1 MTTCRDA
8 SVCVFVPGCVGG
20 SAIEHF
26 RPSSSDVLRLA
37 SGCGV
42 VGFVAHSK
50 DAVNVRDAM
59 NDPRVDPDEQRR
71 LGVRAGP
78 VLTLPIISPSGF
90 VYGVLQVR
98 QRSSWWGV
106 GRLARSPVRCFPLVG
121 RVLPVSSLNV
131 PWRQNVVVS
140 LFTCRGLTLS
150 CLCRRPRRAHSRCR

>member
-90 VYGVLQVR
+90 VYGVLQV
-98 QRSSWWGV
+98 QPDGEWKGLP
-106 GRLARSPVRCFPLVG
+106 LASRKPPSLVLD
-121 RVLPVSSLNV
+121 VFLWS
-131 PWRQNVVVS
+131 
-140 LFTCRGLTLS
+140 
-150 CLCRRPRRAHSRCR
+150 RP